1 MKYFRFILLVCVAVL
16 FMSSSSDRVK
26 FSFLTIKDGLS
37 QSSIKCIYQDSDGY
51 LWIGTSDGLNKFDG
65 YKFTIYDNNPINP
78 NSICGNDI
86 TCIYENPHDSILWI
100 GTQSNGLVA
109 YNKGKDN
116 FISFQ
121 HSSQSKKSIP
131 SNFIKD
137 ILATKDQKLWFA
149 TKGGGICYLNP
160 EDSTFVQPGFNSA
173 SKFHNVNCLETD
185 EKGNLW
191 LGTSNGLFFWSFEKQ
206 KSDDLPTKIEIDP
219 GRNIAVTALKY
230 DFRGNLFIGT
240 ANSGLFKYHP
250 VTKQIINY
258 VASGLKNSISSNR
271 IRDILQTRNGN
282 IWIATMDGL
291 CKFNVKKSFFE
302 IYRNIQYEPESL
314 NNDVIYSLYEDVSGI
329 IWIGTYLGGINK
341 IDPIQNRFPK
351 YNNFS
356 LLIDN
361 HKAYNDIRGICIDD
375 KMSTWISTSR
385 GLLELKPTFFTSSS
399 RKEQIATYF
408 EGQTSGRLLF
418 HEDEGIFTN
427 TNSGISLI
435 NKNGSIKHLSHQ
447 ILQQTG
453 HNIFSFSV
461 AIVDSDGNIWFATGL
476 GLLKYIVKDKSFK
489 LVTHGIPATGE
500 ILSNILA
507 IEEDFTGTL
516 WLGTYDGKLLKF
528 DRYSETFEQVLP
540 FVVNNEMISFKK
552 IFSIYES
559 SPGIIWFG
567 TNMGL
572 YRYNDKT
579 SEIIRFL
586 ESDGLSNNVV
596 YGLLGDDND
605 NVWCSTN
612 NGLSVFNIILK
623 TFTNYTYEDGLQ
635 SNEFNQSAY
644 FKSQDGTMYMG
655 GIEGLNIFHPDNIKS
670 NTFLPPIVI
679 SGMEIQHKPVD
690 QHSHPEIIDKQLSE
704 IEELKLSHK
713 QATFSF
719 EFTALSFSLPA
730 RNRYMYFLEGYDEDW
745 VEAGN
750 RRIATYTNVLQGS
763 YIFKVKGSNNDGLW
777 NETPATIKVKISPP
791 FWKTIWFRL
800 LLSVTIGA
808 IIFLLFYLRL
818 RDIKNQR
825 ALLRRK
831 VDEKTN
837 ALSKQNIKIEKQN
850 DELLRINREIL
861 NQNEK
866 IKKKNHKL
874 SEQHKQI
881 SKQRDN
887 LLYLAEQVKE
897 ANQAKIRFFTSVS
910 HEIRTPLTLII
921 SPLKELVGDIE
932 NIEKNQLKRKFR
944 TIYGNASKLLVMV
957 NQLLDFRKMETD
969 NMELNMTKVELV
981 SFVQQIAFLFNEM
994 AVLKHFDF
1002 SFTSGEKRVEAWV
1015 DGEKVEK
1022 IIYNLLSNAFKYTNE
1037 GGKISISV
1045 NSEKPD
1051 NSSGYALIKVKDS
1064 GIGIDK
1070 DKIPFIFERFYQLD
1084 HSKAQENPGS
1094 GLGLA
1099 LTKKYIELHRGEILV
1114 ESQPG
1119 VGSSFI
1125 VKIPLG
1131 NQNDESSDKVETDN
1145 KLQTLDKD
1153 MLMASISDYVP
1164 VSLNMVETSEDRQ
1177 KPLLLIIEDDNNL
1190 REYLVDV
1197 LSGIFRVVGSESGEE
1212 GFEISKSKNPDIIIC
1227 DVMLPGMN
1235 GFEFCQKVKSELRIS
1250 HIPVIL
1256 LTALADHDS
1265 HMSGIKAG
1273 ADDFITKPFDLQHLV
1288 LKIENLIEQRRKLQ
1302 LKYKQETNIDTP
1314 ELFDGTE
1321 DKKFLKSMINC
1332 VENNLSDPL
1341 FNVDKLCAEVG
1352 LSQPQVYRKV
1362 KALTNLSISE
1372 FIRNIRL
1379 KKATQLL
1386 MSHKF
1391 KINEVAYEVGFSD
1404 PNYFTKC
1411 FIKLFRMTPSDYVK
1425 SF

>member
-1 MKYFRFILLVCVAVL
+1 MKYFRFILLVCVVIL

-37 QSSIKCIYQDSDGY
+37 QSSIKCIHQDLDGY
-51 LWIGTSDGLNKFDG
+51 LWFGTADGLNKFDG
-65 YKFTIYDNNPINP
+65 YEFTIYDNSPTNP
-78 NSICGNDI
+78 NSISGNDI
-86 TCIYENPHDSILWI
+86 TCIYENPYDSVLWI
-100 GTQSNGLVA
+100 GTQVNGLAA
-109 YNKGKDN
+109 YIKGKDS

-121 HSSQSKKSIP
+121 HSSQIKKSIP
-131 SNFIKD
+131 SNYIKD

-149 TKGGGICYLNP
+149 TRGGGICYFDP
-160 EDSTFVQPGFNSA
+160 VDSSFVQPGFNSE
-173 SKFHNVNCLETD
+173 SIFHNVNCLETD

-191 LGTSNGLFFWSFEKQ
+191 LGTSSGLFFWSFEKQ
-206 KSDDLPTKIEIDP
+206 RSEGLPDKIEIDP
-219 GRNIAVTALKY
+219 GRNIAITSLKY
-230 DFRGNLFIGT
+230 DFKGNLFIGT
-240 ANSGLFKYHP
+240 TNSGLFKYQP

-258 VASGLKNSISSNR
+258 KSSELINSISSNR
-271 IRDILQTRNGN
+271 IRDILQTRDGDM
-282 IWIATMDGL
+282 WIATMDGL
-291 CKFNVKKSFFE
+291 CKFNVKKNYFDVFK
-302 IYRNIQYEPESL
+302 NIPSETESL
-314 NNDVIYSLYEDVSGI
+314 NNDIIYSLYEDNSGI

-351 YNNFS
+351 YSFS
-356 LLIDN
+356 SEIN
-361 HKAYNDIRGICIDD
+361 KHKGYNDIRAICVDD
-375 KMSTWISTSR
+375 KMSTWVSTSR
-385 GLLELKPTFFTSSS
+385 GLLELKPAFFNSVSEKS
-399 RKEQIATYF
+399 QIITHF
-408 EGQTSGRLLF
+408 EGQTGRVLLF
-418 HEDEGIFTN
+418 HENEGIFTT
-427 TNSGISLI
+427 TNSGITQIS
-435 NKNGSIKHLSHQ
+435 KDGTIKYLSSQ
-447 ILQQTG
+447 IQQQTG
-453 HNIFSFSV
+453 SNINSFLV
-461 AIVDSDGNIWFATGL
+461 AQVDSDANIWFGGAF
-476 GLLKYIVKDKSFK
+476 GLLKYNLKNRSFK
-489 LVTHGIPATGE
+489 LIVFKGTDGRKIPV
-500 ILSNILA
+500 NILA
-507 IEEDFTGTL
+507 IEEDFTGIL
-516 WLGTYDGKLLKF
+516 WAGTFDGKLLKL
-528 DRYSETFEQVLP
+528 DRYSEIFEQVLP
-540 FVVNNEMISFKK
+540 FIENNEMISFKK
-552 IFSIYES
+552 IFSIHES

-572 YRYNDKT
+572 YQYNDKT
-579 SEIIRFL
+579 LEIIRFL

-596 YGLLGDDND
+596 YGLLGDENG

-612 NGLSVFNIILK
+612 NGLSVFNLNLK

-690 QHSHPEIIDKQLSE
+690 QHSHPEIIDKQLSD
-704 IEELKLSHK
+704 IEELRLSHK

-730 RNRYMYFLEGYDEDW
+730 RNRYKYFLEGYDEDW

-750 RRIATYTNVLQGS
+750 RRIATYTHVPQGS
-763 YIFKVKGSNNDGLW
+763 YVFKVKGSNNDGLW
-777 NETPATIKVKISPP
+777 NETPATIIVKISPP
-791 FWKTIWFRL
+791 FWKTTWFRV

-818 RDIKNQR
+818 RDIKIQR

-831 VDEKTN
+831 VDEKTK
-837 ALSKQNIKIEKQN
+837 ALSKQNTQIEKQN

-897 ANQAKIRFFTSVS
+897 ANQAKIRFFTSIS

-921 SPLKELVGDIE
+921 SPLKELVG
-932 NIEKNQLKRKFR
+932 NIEIINKNQLKRKFE
-944 TIYGNASKLLVMV
+944 TIYGNASKLLVIV
-957 NQLLDFRKMETD
+957 NQLLDFRKVETD
-969 NMELNMTKVELV
+969 NMELNMKKVELV

-1015 DGEKVEK
+1015 DSEKVEK

-1045 NSEKPD
+1045 NSEKLD

-1070 DKIPFIFERFYQLD
+1070 DKIPLIFERFYQLD
-1084 HSKAQENPGS
+1084 HSKENKNTGS

-1099 LTKKYIELHRGEILV
+1099 LTKKYIELHMGEILV
-1114 ESQPG
+1114 ESQSG

-1131 NQNDESSDKVETDN
+1131 NQDDESSDKVETDN
-1145 KLQTLDKD
+1145 KLQILDKD
-1153 MLMASISDYVP
+1153 LLMASISDYVP

-1321 DKKFLKSMINC
+1321 DKRFLKSMINC

-1352 LSQPQVYRKV
+1352 LSQPQVYRKI

-1425 SF
+1425 SL